1 MSSPLPPDLAV
12 ELFYGGAWHDITADV
27 RVAPP
32 VTARYGQPDE
42 AARPDPSTCTLL
54 LNNRHG
60 RYSWR
65 NPRSEL
71 FGLIGRNTP
80 MRYRL
85 GPSDVALALP
95 GTGDAHART
104 VSDPALDVTGD
115 LDIRAELAPATWRP
129 DGSIIVAARYRT
141 PSDTGRAWLLLLTAT
156 GALRLLW
163 TPDGTVGARLGQSS
177 TAPVPAETGR
187 AAVRVVLDVDN
198 DAGGHTVRFYTAPS
212 MAGPWTPL
220 GDEVTDAGTTAV
232 HAADADVTIGSAH
245 GGATSTAFADVQ
257 HHQGL
262 VYAVQVRDGI
272 DGPAVADADFTAG
285 VVGREQLVDAAGR
298 EWALLGGAT
307 LHDAAER
314 WRGEVSEWPVRWD
327 LSGNDVW
334 TPITGSGVLRRLGQG
349 ETPLES
355 SLRRDLGSRD
365 NIVAYWPLE
374 DGRDAATFSPG
385 IGPWVMYP
393 GGDVDPGA
401 YTDLPASDALPVVRT
416 GRIYGNIASYAPAA
430 EQRVMAFFDL
440 SDDGPAATVPLLY
453 VHTTGSTRYWNLS
466 LSAEGRFVVTA
477 LDADGDTVATLTAG
491 GDSLNGRRGL
501 VWLLLTQQGPD
512 LQWQVGFFEVGATGG
527 IVWDRTLAGHTYGRV
542 SHIRV
547 GSVRSIDMRGTAV
560 GHVTLTNGD
569 VHAAFWDTVSTSLVA
584 WTGETAGARMARVA
598 AEADIPL
605 TVLGD
610 LGRPDATTPMGPMR
624 RDTPLNV
631 IAECAVADMGLLT
644 DRHGRLQYRPRT
656 TLYSQ
661 APALQLDY
669 AQCHVSEPFEPLDD
683 DQLLRNDVTVAR
695 VDGSSARAVLQQGPL
710 SIQPPP
716 DGVGRY
722 EESLALNLAS
732 DTQLEDQAAWR
743 LHLGTVDELRVATVR
758 VNLAH
763 PALHG
768 MVEQVLAVTEG
779 DRITIT
785 NLPDWMPPGPLD
797 LLVRHIEEG
806 VGITTLER
814 TFTCV
819 PGRPW
824 QVWVLEDDRHGRADT
839 LDSTTTAE
847 FTSGVDTELVVATGR
862 GPIWT
867 TDPAE
872 LPFDITV
879 GGAQLR
885 VTAVTGETSPQT
897 FTVEQAPVN
906 GVARTI
912 PAPAPVRLAYPAVV
926 AL

>member
-27 RVAPP
+27 RVAQP

-95 GTGDAHART
+95 GAGDAHART

-141 PSDTGRAWLLLLTAT
+141 PSTTGRAWMLLLTAT
-156 GALRLLW
+156 GALQLLW
-163 TPDGTVGARLGQSS
+163 SPDGTVDARLGRSS
-177 TAPVPAETGR
+177 TVPVPAETGR
-187 AAVRVVLDVDN
+187 AAVRAVLDVDN
-198 DAGGHTVRFYTAPS
+198 GADGHTVRFYTAPS
-212 MAGPWTPL
+212 MAGPWTLL
-220 GDEVTDAGTTAV
+220 GDEVTAAGITAV

-245 GGATSTAFADVQ
+245 GGATSTAIAGVQ

-285 VVGREQLVDAAGR
+285 VVGRDELVDAAGR

-349 ETPLES
+349 EAPLES
-355 SLRRDLGSRD
+355 SLRRDLSSRD

-374 DGRDAATFSPG
+374 DGRDAATFAPS

-393 GGDVDPGA
+393 GGDVDPA
-401 YTDLPASDALPVVRT
+401 TYTDLPASAPLPVIHA
-416 GRIYGNIASYAPAA
+416 GRIYGNVAPYTPDAD
-430 EQRVMAFFDL
+430 QRVMALVDL
-440 SDDGPAATVPLLY
+440 PDGGVDADVPLLY
-453 VHTTGSTRYWNLS
+453 LHTTGTTQRWILS
-466 LSAEGRFVVTA
+466 LTTAGALAVRALGVEGVEVVADTMTSDA
-477 LDADGDTVATLTAG
+477 RGLQGLVWVLLEQAGSDLDWQIGYLPVGATVATVRYG
-491 GDSLNGRRGL
+491 
-501 VWLLLTQQGPD
+501 
-512 LQWQVGFFEVGATGG
+512 
-527 IVWDRTLAGHTYGRV
+527 TLAGHTYGRV
-542 SHIRV
+542 THVRV
-547 GSVRSIDMRGTAV
+547 GSVSSIDAGGMAV
-560 GHVTLTNGD
+560 GHIAVMNGD
-569 VHAAFWDTVSTSLVA
+569 VHSAFWDTASTSLVA
-584 WTGETAGARMARVA
+584 WAGETAGARMARIA

-661 APALQLDY
+661 APALELDY

-722 EESLALNLAS
+722 EESLTLNLAS
-732 DTQLEDQAAWR
+732 DTQLPDQAAWR

-768 MVEQVLAVTEG
+768 MVEQVMAVTEG

-797 LLVRHIEEG
+797 LIVRHIEEG

-847 FTSGVDTELVVATGR
+847 FTSGVDTELGVATGR

-885 VTAVTGETSPQT
+885 VLSITGETSPQT
-897 FTVEQAPVN
+897 FTVDQTPVN
-906 GVARTI
+906 GVTRTI
-912 PAPAPVRLAYPAVV
+912 PASTAVRLAYPAVV